1 MIALVGRPN
10 VGKSTLFNRLT
21 RTRNALVADYPG
33 LTRDRQ
39 YGRCR
44 ALKGDFLLVDTG
56 GILIPPPQGEGV
68 EAAVFR
74 QVEAALKEA
83 NLVLFLVDFREGLT
97 TADEE
102 IADRVRRLGKP
113 AILVVNKIDA
123 QDLNSA
129 AAEFWK
135 LGFNEMV
142 GISAVHGRGIADMIE
157 RIEANLP
164 HFSSKPTLTEDTEEK
179 RDAWPA
185 AATSPIRVAVIG
197 RPNVGKSTLINR
209 LLGEERVVVSDMP
222 GTTRDTI
229 AVPFERDGRSYLLF
243 DTAGIRRRS
252 RIEEAVEKFS
262 VIKAMQAIENAQVVI
277 FLIDAKEGVTD
288 QDARLLGYVLEAGK
302 ALVIGLNKWDGLS
315 AENKRQL
322 KAQLE
327 TKLAF
332 VDFAEK
338 IPISALHG
346 TGVGNLFDRV
356 AALHEQ
362 AGAEFSTAWLT
373 RTLQEAVERNPPPV
387 VKGRRIR
394 LKFAHQ
400 GGKYPPAIVIYG
412 NQTQNLPA
420 SYKRFL
426 FHHFLR
432 ALGIKG
438 TPIRLEFRSS
448 ENPYQGRPK

>member
-44 ALKGDFLLVDTG
+44 ALKGDLLLIDTG

-83 NLVLFLVDFREGLT
+83 DLVLFLVDFREGLT
-97 TADEE
+97 AVDEE

-123 QDLNSA
+123 QDLNLA

-164 HFSSKPTLTEDTEEK
+164 SEDQKE
-179 RDAWPA
+179 RGACGRGGWPSA
-185 AATSPIRVAVIG
+185 PTSPIRVAVIG

-322 KAQLE
+322 KAQLA
-327 TKLAF
+327 TKLTF

-400 GGKYPPAIVIYG
+400 GGKYPPVIVIYG

-448 ENPYQGRPK
+448 ENPYQDRPK